1 MHEAKAAFF
10 RVLANPSRIRILDAL
25 RAGPS
30 TVGDLRTQLGIEQA
44 TLSGQLA
51 ILRAHDLVQ
60 AERRG
65 TLVVYTVSHPA
76 IWTVLDS
83 ARLLF
88 DSRLDALQTTLETLS
103 RPV

>member
-1 MHEAKAAFF
+1 M
-10 RVLANPSRIRILDAL
+10 
-25 RAGPS
+25 
-30 TVGDLRTQLGIEQA
+30 EQA

-60 AERRG
+60 ADRRG
-65 TLVVYTVSHPA
+65 TIVVYMVSHPA

-88 DSRLDALQTTLETLS
+88 DSRLDALQTTLAILS
-103 RPV
+103 KQA

>member
-1 MHEAKAAFF
+1 M
-10 RVLANPSRIRILDAL
+10 
-25 RAGPS
+25 
-30 TVGDLRTQLGIEQA
+30 EQA

-88 DSRLDALQTTLETLS
+88 DSRLDALQTTLQTLS
-103 RPV
+103 I